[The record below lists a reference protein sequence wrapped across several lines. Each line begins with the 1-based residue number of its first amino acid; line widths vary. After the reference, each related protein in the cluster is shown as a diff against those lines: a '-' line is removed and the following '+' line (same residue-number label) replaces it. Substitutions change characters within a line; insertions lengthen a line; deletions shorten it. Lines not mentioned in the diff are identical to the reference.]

1 MLIAP
6 GTWPAANSS
15 GLGHDAMQ
23 IGVDAF
29 RSPED
34 LRLDHLLI
42 QPFQDT
48 PGQYP
53 INRRRAA
60 YSSGQNTT
68 RAVAG

>member
-1 MLIAP
+1 ME
-6 GTWPAANSS
+6 
-15 GLGHDAMQ
+15 

-29 RSPED
+29 RSADD

-42 QPFQDT
+42 QPFQNT

-60 YSSGQNTT
+60 
-68 RAVAG
+68 